1 MPPLVTVE
9 RVHKTYLLGETRVH
23 ALRGLSMQLERGEF
37 VALVGASG
45 SGKSTLLNLIGG
57 LDEPDEGVVSIDG
70 VSLAGLSETE
80 RSRLRN
86 TRLGFIFQTFNL
98 VPVLNVYENVQ
109 LPLMIHPTIPA
120 RERDERVRAV
130 LRDVGLESFLEQVPD
145 KLSGGQ
151 RQRVAIARALVTEP
165 SLVLADEP
173 TANLDS
179 ETTQTL
185 VELMLAMN
193 EKRKVTFLFSTHD
206 ERLMRR
212 VQRVLHIKDGVLV
225 P

>member
-1 MPPLVTVE
+1 MSSLITVE
-9 RVHKTYLLGETRVH
+9 RVHKTYYLGEARVH
-23 ALRGLSMQLERGEF
+23 ALRGLSMQLEQGEF

-57 LDEPDEGVVSIDG
+57 LDDPDEGVVSIDG
-70 VSLAGLSETE
+70 ANLASLAEAE

-130 LRDVGLESFLEQVPD
+130 LRDVGLESYLRHVPD

-165 SLVLADEP
+165 ALVLADEP

-179 ETTQTL
+179 ETTGTL

-193 EKRKVTFLFSTHD
+193 EKRKATFLFSTHD

-212 VQRVLHIKDGVLV
+212 VQRVLHIKDGVIV